1 MSKQKTNDHLV
12 LICGKSTTGKS
23 ACLRNLENALYL
35 NCESGKK
42 LPFKPKS
49 FKEVVITDP
58 YQVYEAFE
66 WVESQP
72 YEYVIIDGLNYLM
85 DMFESVHVITATN
98 TQKAWG
104 DYAQF
109 FKKLMQHYVAN
120 STKSIIF
127 TAHTKTVLNETE
139 RAMETF
145 VPIKGSLAN
154 QGIESYFSTV
164 VSTKRVKL
172 KDLENYQNEMLNI
185 TDKEKALGYKHVF
198 QTLITA
204 DTVNE
209 RIRGAMGLFDDN
221 ETFIDNDASL
231 LMKRLHEYYD

>member
-1 MSKQKTNDHLV
+1 MQQKTNDHLV

-185 TDKEKALGYKHVF
+185 SPKEQNLGYKHVF

-209 RIRGAMGLFDDN
+209 RIRGAMGLFDDH

>member
-23 ACLRNLENALYL
+23 ACLRNLDKVLYL

-42 LPFKPKS
+42 LPFRAKG

-66 WVESQP
+66 WVENQD
-72 YEYVIIDGLNYLM
+72 YDYIVIDGLNYLM
-85 DMFESVHVITATN
+85 DMYESVHVLTASN

-104 DYAQF
+104 DYAQY
-109 FKKLMQHYVAN
+109 FKKLMQQYVAN
-120 STKSIIF
+120 SSKSVIF
-127 TAHTKTVLNETE
+127 TAHTRTVLNEAE
-139 RAMETF
+139 RVMETA
-145 VPIKGSLAN
+145 VPIKGALAN

-164 VSTKRVKL
+164 VATKRVKL
-172 KDLENYQNEMLNI
+172 KDLENYQNDMLNI